1 MLTNVTI
8 IPPSSNEVLH
18 QIDDLSD
25 GLGVPNW
32 KLVLCMVV
40 SWLTLFLV
48 IIKGVKSSGKA
59 AYFLALFPYA
69 IMLTLLV
76 RAVTLEGA
84 VDGILYFLRPQWAEL
99 LNPKVW
105 KEAIVQLFFSLA
117 VGMGPIIM
125 YASYN
130 KFEHNI
136 YR

>member
-1 MLTNVTI
+1 MRALCVCF
-8 IPPSSNEVLH
+8 SNEVLH

-32 KLVLCMVV
+32 KLVLCLIV

-69 IMLTLLV
+69 IMITLLV
-76 RAVTLEGA
+76 RAVTLDGA
-84 VDGILYFLRPQWAEL
+84 VDGILYFLRPQWSEL

-125 YASYN
+125 YSSYN
-130 KFEHNI
+130 RFEHNI